1 MLRVHFIFPCLLI
14 SLVFGNPIKLDSK
27 PLTVKSNI
35 DQTDFNELS
44 KEIFLQTLHL
54 KDSLEQY
61 YQTDLAGTL
70 LLESFGFYLHFQGLN
85 SVYRW
90 SVDEFVNLYDRNFNG
105 FNFESFTFI
114 RDSSLYNYG
123 GSGFWQ
129 NNGILSYF
137 KEDLREWEFLYS
149 TRPDLEL
156 YHNAAKIH
164 FIIDDELY
172 LIYNESLD
180 QNRLAVNTDWVF
192 GKLNLSEYNYVSIK
206 ENQEVLL
213 QLVNNTWYRGFDG
226 ADFFISL
233 NYIGQKINIIDKTSL
248 AFTEVPNKNLSNV
261 NFPLSNKWLNDHLA
275 IVLVNGN
282 EFEFLDYNLQRLGFL
297 DLNLL
302 NKSAYSWQS
311 LTEDFNFLG
320 LLLFFSISILT
331 LGFFIIWKIKST
343 HPKNIIQRDVFPYPL
358 LLELDNQVISQQHL
372 HHVLGIDS
380 HLSNDSKRTKR
391 ARILREIKLLY
402 PELISIERIVDGSDR
417 RIFNYRIK
425 VYK

>member
-1 MLRVHFIFPCLLI
+1 MLRVHFIFPCLLF

-35 DQTDFNELS
+35 DQTDFDELS

-180 QNRLAVNTDWVF
+180 QNRLAVDTDWVF
-192 GKLNLSEYNYVSIK
+192 GKLNLIKYNYASIK

-213 QLVNNTWYRGFDG
+213 QLVNNIWYRGFDG
-226 ADFFISL
+226 NDFFISL
-233 NYIGQKINIIDKTSL
+233 NYIGDKINIIDKRSL
-248 AFTEVPNKNLSNV
+248 AFTEVPNKNLPNL
-261 NFPLSNKWLNDHLA
+261 NFPLSNKWLTDHVA
-275 IVLVNGN
+275 LVIINGN
-282 EFEFLDYNLQRLGFL
+282 HFEFLDYDLQKIGFL
-297 DLNLL
+297 DLDLL
-302 NKSAYSWQS
+302 DKTDYNWQG
-311 LTEDFNFLG
+311 LTKDANFFG
-320 LLLFFSISILT
+320 WVFILLVFLLIISP
-331 LGFFIIWKIKST
+331 FIIWKIKST

-358 LLELDNQVISQQHL
+358 LLELDNQVVSQQHL